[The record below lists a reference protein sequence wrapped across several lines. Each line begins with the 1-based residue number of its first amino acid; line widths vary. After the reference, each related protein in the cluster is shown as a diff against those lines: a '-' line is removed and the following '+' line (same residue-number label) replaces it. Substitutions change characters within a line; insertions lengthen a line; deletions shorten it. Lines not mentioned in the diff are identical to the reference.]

1 MSLPTLHISAHSEN
15 HHTDDA
21 AVSLELAQ
29 DEEASSA
36 TPDHLGAAQDDDANL
51 KLSPTS
57 PTVSFLG
64 IPPEIR
70 YMIYGYLWARTI
82 NLYVDPPSH
91 SHPNAAPPIFQV
103 NRQVRLEAIDKL
115 RRTRSLTFNIH
126 ATVKNLD
133 FSKIAGVLADFRN
146 NRHSE
151 KRGGGVKIMRIL
163 LSLRHDDPQR
173 QPQALEEFVE
183 SSKKGG
189 WKTYEHAFTGADGV
203 EMDADAS
210 RRAVASRLRRSVL
223 EFPTSGKARRAVRH
237 MQGPK

>member
-1 MSLPTLHISAHSEN
+1 M
-15 HHTDDA
+15 
-21 AVSLELAQ
+21 
-29 DEEASSA
+29 
-36 TPDHLGAAQDDDANL
+36 
-51 KLSPTS
+51 
-57 PTVSFLG
+57 
-64 IPPEIR
+64 
-70 YMIYGYLWARTI
+70 
-82 NLYVDPPSH
+82 
-91 SHPNAAPPIFQV
+91 
-103 NRQVRLEAIDKL
+103 
-115 RRTRSLTFNIH
+115 
-126 ATVKNLD
+126 
-133 FSKIAGVLADFRN
+133 LADFRN

-183 SSKKGG
+183 SSKKG

-223 EFPTSGKARRAVRH
+223 EFPTSGKARRAFRH